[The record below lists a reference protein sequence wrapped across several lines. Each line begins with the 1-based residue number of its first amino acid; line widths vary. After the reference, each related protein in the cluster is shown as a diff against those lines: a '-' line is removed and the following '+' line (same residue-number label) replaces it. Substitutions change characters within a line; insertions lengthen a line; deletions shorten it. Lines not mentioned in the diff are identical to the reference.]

1 VYLSAEV
8 LQAFET
14 FRVGIAEMS
23 RLYESKEGML
33 QGIGMCLMCVQSAER
48 ALEMALST
56 VFEKQ
61 AAAEK
66 AMLEIVEGQ
75 KPTLGYF
82 LKELRK
88 RVKLEREFRD
98 KLYRF
103 LEYRNMFIHDLKE
116 APGGWDLD
124 TAEGRKRAY
133 VFLAELGLMAFAVQA
148 VFLSAVTISAREE
161 LGEDITDES
170 ELVAMIE
177 RHFGASARKM
187 LAARN

>member
-1 VYLSAEV
+1 
-8 LQAFET
+8 
-14 FRVGIAEMS
+14 MS
-23 RLYESKEGML
+23 RPYDSKEGILACM
-33 QGIGMCLMCVQSAER
+33 GMCLLCVQWAER

-88 RVKLEREFRD
+88 RVKLERAFRE

-103 LEYRNMFIHDLKE
+103 LECRNIFIHSLKE

-133 VFLAELGLMAFAVQA
+133 LFLAELGVMAFAVQA

-161 LGEDITDES
+161 LGEDITEES
-170 ELVAMIE
+170 KLVPMIE
-177 RHFGASARKM
+177 KHFGSSARKM
-187 LAARN
+187 LAARI